1 MPRFIYRRVL
11 FLLLQLLSTCT
22 SALMWKLVWVL
33 MADVTRDIGYNNRY
47 SNGRKPSS
55 VTVLLSEEGIFR
67 DKRNNGGGY
76 FPLLNGLQ
84 MLLNDIDQLYFLF
97 YLILSY
103 TIGEWKDTKQLS
115 LSAFVRIH
123 MTGGIWHT
131 QHFAPFIT
139 DKHLPSQNL
148 LGFLPFCNTFLEAKQ
163 CHRFFPFSL
172 PSPLSLSLA
181 VCVCLCVPVVNNLR
195 MSSGPGKKCEFPT
208 PWTAGRGYKENAK
221 RQTITTNMNV
231 CDDLL

>member
-33 MADVTRDIGYNNRY
+33 IADVTRDIGYNNRY

-84 MLLNDIDQLYFLF
+84 MLLNDRSVVFFILF
-97 YLILSY
+97 N
-103 TIGEWKDTKQLS
+103 
-115 LSAFVRIH
+115 FVLHKRWMKRH
-123 MTGGIWHT
+123 KAA
-131 QHFAPFIT
+131 Q
-139 DKHLPSQNL
+139 
-148 LGFLPFCNTFLEAKQ
+148 
-163 CHRFFPFSL
+163 
-172 PSPLSLSLA
+172 PLSLCQDTHDRWHLTHSTFR
-181 VCVCLCVPVVNNLR
+181 P
-195 MSSGPGKKCEFPT
+195 FHH
-208 PWTAGRGYKENAK
+208 
-221 RQTITTNMNV
+221 RQTLTITKFV
-231 CDDLL
+231 GFFAFL